1 MQIPFRLLAAAGLAM
16 LATACAPPSGD
27 NKTAA
32 GTDAA
37 AGDLTTD
44 AQKFGYAIGTD
55 LGKSLKQVNTE
66 VDVPALKAGLDEALA
81 GKTPRLD
88 DKARQEIKTTVA
100 KKIQTKQK
108 EEREAKAGKAKEA
121 GEKFLAENKNKPG
134 VKTTASG
141 LQYEVITEGKGDRPT
156 KDDKVKVHYKGT
168 LLDGTEFDSS
178 YARNQPIEFPLGNVI
193 AGWTEGVQLM
203 TPGSKY
209 KFYIPSNLGYGE
221 RGAGAKI
228 GPNETLIFEVELL
241 SFEKAGAAKKDEGKK
256 SPAKA
261 EAKPKAAVKP
271 EAKPDAT
278 AEEPKA
284 EESKE

>member
-1 MQIPFRLLAAAGLAM
+1 MQIPFRLLAAAGLAV
-16 LATACAPPSGD
+16 LVAACAPSGQD
-27 NKTAA
+27 NA
-32 GTDAA
+32 GAGA
-37 AGDLTTD
+37 NPASAPAGDLTTD

-66 VDVPALKAGLDEALA
+66 VDVAALKAGLDEAMA
-81 GKTPRLD
+81 GKTPRMD

-108 EEREAKAGKAKEA
+108 EERDAKSTKNKEA
-121 GEKFLAENKNKPG
+121 GEKFLAENAKKEG

-141 LQYEVITEGKGDRPT
+141 LQYEVLTEGKGDHPA
-156 KDDKVKVHYKGT
+156 KEDKVKVHYKGT

-209 KFYIPSNLGYGE
+209 KFYIPSNLAYGE

-228 GPNETLIFEVELL
+228 GPNETLVFEVELL
-241 SFEKAGAAKKDEGKK
+241 SFEKGGGKPEADKPAMAPKPAK
-256 SPAKA
+256 KA
-261 EAKPKAAVKP
+261 EAKK
-271 EAKPDAT
+271 
-278 AEEPKA
+278 EEPKA
-284 EESKE
+284 EEPKQ